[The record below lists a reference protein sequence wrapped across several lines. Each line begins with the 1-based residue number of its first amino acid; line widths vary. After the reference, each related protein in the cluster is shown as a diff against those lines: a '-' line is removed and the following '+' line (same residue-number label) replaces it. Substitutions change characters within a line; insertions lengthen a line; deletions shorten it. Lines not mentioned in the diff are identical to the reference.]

1 MTQKMEQQLQKNTAN
16 ITRRQCHPGGKRA
29 DFSEVPGLPVP
40 QRGSGAREG
49 RLATSEAPK
58 GKTKSRASPKA
69 KPRDGQCGRSPTAAP
84 SRPCHQVTGHA
95 YPLWPLGTL

>member
-49 RLATSEAPK
+49 PAPCVQREMEE
-58 GKTKSRASPKA
+58 SQEMQHYILYLS
-69 KPRDGQCGRSPTAAP
+69 SPTKLSISQSVSTIA
-84 SRPCHQVTGHA
+84 QVNN
-95 YPLWPLGTL
+95 YLKYF

>member
-29 DFSEVPGLPVP
+29 DFSEVLGLPVP

-49 RLATSEAPK
+49 PAPRVQREMEE
-58 GKTKSRASPKA
+58 SQEMQHYILYLS
-69 KPRDGQCGRSPTAAP
+69 SPTKLSISQSVSTIA
-84 SRPCHQVTGHA
+84 QVNN
-95 YPLWPLGTL
+95 YLKYF